1 MEDSSCCHTPA
12 PEEDHGHS
20 HSKTDWV
27 FLGSSGIILIS
38 IALYFLAG
46 ALTKPIPY
54 LYHFTHEMTVLM
66 GQMWWGL
73 LFGVIAVGL
82 IGRMPREALLAL
94 LGPPGTTKG
103 IFRATIAGVVLD
115 VCNHG
120 ILMIGTKL
128 YQRGA
133 SMGQLMAFLI
143 ASPWNSLSLTFVLIA
158 MIGLKWT
165 LSLIIISAIIAFIT
179 GMIFDSLVKRGTLP
193 PHPAP
198 VEDMPRIPVGAAL
211 RMLIPRRRPTPKALL
226 EMFVDGFKESRSVM
240 RWVLLGAILAVLLR
254 TFMPVEMFAQ
264 YFGPTLL
271 GITITL
277 LAATVMEICSEGSA
291 PIAAD
296 ILTRAA
302 APGNAFAFL
311 MAGVSTD
318 YTEIM
323 AIREATKSWK
333 AAFFLPLITVPQ
345 ILIVAWIMNGI

>member
-1 MEDSSCCHTPA
+1 MT
-12 PEEDHGHS
+12 
-20 HSKTDWV
+20 
-27 FLGSSGIILIS
+27 ILM
-38 IALYFLAG
+38 A
-46 ALTKPIPY
+46 
-54 LYHFTHEMTVLM
+54 
-66 GQMWWGL
+66 QMWWGL
-73 LFGVIAVGL
+73 LFGVVAVGF

-94 LGPPGTTKG
+94 LGQPGTMKG
-103 IFRATIAGVVLD
+103 IFRATLAGVVLD

-128 YQRGA
+128 YQKGA

-165 LSLIIISAIIAFIT
+165 LSLIIISAVIAFIT
-179 GMIFDSLVKRGTLP
+179 GMIFDALVRKGTLP
-193 PHPAP
+193 PHPDLTEP
-198 VEDMPRIPVGAAL
+198 PIQISVREAL
-211 RMLIPRRRPTPKALL
+211 RMLLPRRAPTPKAMLDML
-226 EMFVDGFKESRSVM
+226 VEGFKESRSVM

-254 TFMPVEMFAQ
+254 TFMPIDMFAH
-264 YFGPTLL
+264 YFGPSLL
-271 GITITL
+271 GIMITL

-296 ILTRAA
+296 ILNRAA

-333 AAFFLPLITVPQ
+333 AALFLPLITVPQ
-345 ILIVAWIMNGI
+345 ILIVAWVMNGL

>member
-1 MEDSSCCHTPA
+1 M
-12 PEEDHGHS
+12 
-20 HSKTDWV
+20 
-27 FLGSSGIILIS
+27 
-38 IALYFLAG
+38 ALYFLAG
-46 ALTKPIPY
+46 SLIKPIPY

-73 LFGVIAVGL
+73 LFGIIAVGL

-103 IFRATIAGVVLD
+103 ILRATIAGVVLD

-165 LSLIIISAIIAFIT
+165 LLLIIISAIIAFIT
-179 GMIFDSLVKRGTLP
+179 GMIFDMLVKKGSLP

-198 VEDMPRIPVGAAL
+198 VENTPQIPVGEAL
-211 RMLIPRRRPTPKALL
+211 RMLIPNRKPTPKGLW
-226 EMFVDGFKESRSVM
+226 EMVQEGFRDSRSVM

-254 TFMPVEMFAQ
+254 TLMPVEMFAQ

-271 GITITL
+271 GIMITL

-296 ILTRAA
+296 ILNRAA

-345 ILIVAWIMNGI
+345 ILIVAWVMNGL